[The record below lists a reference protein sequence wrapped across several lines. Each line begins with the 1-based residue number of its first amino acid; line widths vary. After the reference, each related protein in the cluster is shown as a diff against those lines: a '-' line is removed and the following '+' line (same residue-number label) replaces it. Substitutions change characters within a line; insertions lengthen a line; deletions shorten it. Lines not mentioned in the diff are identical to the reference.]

1 MIVSCTPGWRRKGSA
16 MRPSWRCSA
25 TRTWTRSILTNGGAL
40 MPSGRP
46 GGSLTTQASQT
57 RRWVRADQ
65 TAPSWSTECVALQGA
80 PSMR

>member
-1 MIVSCTPGWRRKGSA
+1 MAGSYTPGWGSKGLA

-25 TRTWTRSILTNGGAL
+25 TRTWTSSILTNGGAL

-57 RRWVRADQ
+57 PQWARADQ
-65 TAPSWSTECVALQGA
+65 TAPSWSTECVALQGHRA
-80 PSMR
+80 